1 MVAIL
6 CAVPKGAIGPFPT
19 SNYQGIQFVGGKG
32 GYGFESRAFGFRF
45 MDPITTGKYIY
56 PKGYGNYFNRNGQ
69 AINPYTGRTLEPSDP
84 MWHIRP

>member
-1 MVAIL
+1 MSDIRIPYGQSRGRGFVSLIL
-6 CAVPKGAIGPFPT
+6 
-19 SNYQGIQFVGGKG
+19 QGKG